1 MNDIDGDR
9 GEWAPHDLVLWGGGK
24 RVDDWV
30 KGPKAACR
38 CSSVECA
45 ADTNWKLESDYN
57 SPGVLIKTSYFPHN
71 QSTSQAFLSFGVVSW
86 IPAAFFF
93 FSFLFWVTNWKLCVL
108 HKFKSRPSAIF
119 FCPCSVWKVC
129 WAFLSFQWPQSLFSN
144 KVTLVCECGRRV
156 RLVLV
161 KTTRLCCLKGERNN
175 KNNNSADQPQFR
187 FSNGTNQNNFL

>member
-93 FSFLFWVTNWKLCVL
+93 FPFFFELQTESCVSFTNLKAVRQQY
-108 HKFKSRPSAIF
+108 FSVPAAFERFVRPSF
-119 FCPCSVWKVC
+119 HFNDPKVC
-129 WAFLSFQWPQSLFSN
+129 FPIKWCSCASAAGGWGWYL
-144 KVTLVCECGRRV
+144 
-156 RLVLV
+156 
-161 KTTRLCCLKGERNN
+161 LKQQGCVV
-175 KNNNSADQPQFR
+175 
-187 FSNGTNQNNFL
+187 